1 MVAKHMIYQSLYAGW
16 NFFSRC
22 LLWFALAADL
32 PEEHPRVSPKVSA
45 WDIIHQTWDHLKLK
59 TSIKSDSL
67 TPQEKKLILDN
78 RTFDPLVSE
87 KQLQGKVLPLIKDM
101 LCNRWGYLPFLKT
114 LKGIFKRAVWVIIV
128 WAFCQSWGYAMVVS
142 FTPTFMEKV
151 LNFNIKDVR
160 Q

>member
-45 WDIIHQTWDHLKLK
+45 WDIIHQRWDHLKLK

-67 TPQEKKLILDN
+67 TPQEKKLILNN

-101 LCNRWGYLPFLKT
+101 LCNRWDCLLFLKKHWKGF
-114 LKGIFKRAVWVIIV
+114 LKG
-128 WAFCQSWGYAMVVS
+128 QSGWSSCGPFAS
-142 FTPTFMEKV
+142 RGATPWLSPSHPPSWRKS
-151 LNFNIKDVR
+151 
-160 Q
+160 

>member
-1 MVAKHMIYQSLYAGW
+1 MGSFK
-16 NFFSRC
+16 
-22 LLWFALAADL
+22 AA
-32 PEEHPRVSPKVSA
+32 
-45 WDIIHQTWDHLKLK
+45 T
-59 TSIKSDSL
+59 KSDSL
-67 TPQEKKLILDN
+67 IPQEKKLILDN

-87 KQLQGKVLPLIKDM
+87 KQLQGKVLPLIRDM

-160 Q
+160 K

>member
-1 MVAKHMIYQSLYAGW
+1 MLVGTFFYS
-16 NFFSRC
+16 FSRC

-45 WDIIHQTWDHLKLK
+45 WDIIHQTWDHLKHDDAQNIYK
-59 TSIKSDSL
+59 VWFFD
-67 TPQEKKLILDN
+67 PQEKKLILNN

-101 LCNRWGYLPFLKT
+101 LCNRWGGLLFLKT